1 MCAPL
6 YNKIV
11 GMYEGTS
18 PSLADR
24 PVDLAIN
31 IYDIARTSIINPMH
45 T

>member
-1 MCAPL
+1 MRPCIK
-6 YNKIV
+6 KIF

-31 IYDIARTSIINPMH
+31 IYDIARISIINPMH